1 MPSAVAVDTLGLDS
15 SSTAIAM
22 GTFGPSSSSLAVV
35 VDKEIPGSS
44 FVTVAMEH
52 IEVHQRPSIGV
63 AALPVGAAFFK
74 KPLSGT
80 FSLMN
85 FDTACS
91 QNVLPHPAAPHKF
104 K

>member
-35 VDKEIPGSS
+35 VVDMEIPGSS

-52 IEVHQRPSIGV
+52 IEVHQRPSIAVATVVV
-63 AALPVGAAFFK
+63 AAAACNILALESFEVTEEIRTPQYFT
-74 KPLSGT
+74 SE
-80 FSLMN
+80 
-85 FDTACS
+85 
-91 QNVLPHPAAPHKF
+91 PHPYDTD
-104 K
+104 

>member
-52 IEVHQRPSIGV
+52 IEVHQRPSIAV
-63 AALPVGAAFFK
+63 AAVVVATAACNILALDSFEVTEEIRTPQYFT
-74 KPLSGT
+74 SE
-80 FSLMN
+80 
-85 FDTACS
+85 
-91 QNVLPHPAAPHKF
+91 PHPYDTD
-104 K
+104 